1 MGDAI
6 RMHPVALVGA
16 GPGDPDLLT
25 VKALRLIRAA
35 DVVVYDRLVS
45 EAILDLVPSG
55 TMRIFAGKRAKKH
68 YMPQSEINELLSSL
82 ALAGRKTVR
91 LKGGDPFTFGRG
103 SEEAEYLA
111 RNGLPFEVVPGISA
125 SGGCA
130 AYAGIPLTHRDIAT
144 NVKFITGHRRD
155 GRDLD
160 FNWDLFTDPEQ
171 TLVVY
176 MGLQNIEFISE
187 GLIAAGM
194 DRSTPAAAIQKGT
207 LPDQKTSISTIGE
220 LPRRVVEDG
229 FGAPTLIV
237 VGRVVALADQLA
249 WRNTGEANENES
261 GNFRL
266 TRDLRRKGADSGRP
280 WLHPVRERQDD
291 DRGSRRR
298 HRDAGNSPN
307 CLNRL
312 SIGQAVAEQLSRQPA
327 RQSCGRRSELRL

>member
-45 EAILDLVPSG
+45 EAILDLVPSEPCG
-55 TMRIFAGKRAKKH
+55 FSPANGQKNITCRSPKSMNCSPRSLLRDGRPSASRAAT
-68 YMPQSEINELLSSL
+68 L
-82 ALAGRKTVR
+82 
-91 LKGGDPFTFGRG
+91 TFGRG

-229 FGAPTLIV
+229 LGAPTLIV

-249 WRNTGEANENES
+249 WRNTGEANEN
-261 GNFRL
+261 
-266 TRDLRRKGADSGRP
+266 
-280 WLHPVRERQDD
+280 
-291 DRGSRRR
+291 GSEIF
-298 HRDAGNSPN
+298 G
-307 CLNRL
+307 
-312 SIGQAVAEQLSRQPA
+312 
-327 RQSCGRRSELRL
+327 